1 MYTVYSCR
9 RTKGDYF
16 FKTSHGGICPH
27 CGGPLDAEC
36 VCEAFYNAASE

>member
-9 RTKGDYF
+9 NSKARYYYKNYHS
-16 FKTSHGGICPH
+16 KCPH

-36 VCEAFYNAASE
+36 VSEEVYNTAL